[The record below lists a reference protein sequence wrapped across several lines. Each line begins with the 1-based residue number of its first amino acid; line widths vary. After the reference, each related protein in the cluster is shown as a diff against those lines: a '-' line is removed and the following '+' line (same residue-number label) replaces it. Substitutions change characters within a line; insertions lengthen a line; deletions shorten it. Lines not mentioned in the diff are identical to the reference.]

1 MENEADLEVIT
12 SSLKAGNFALE
23 AKLAK
28 QKESQQAE
36 HLEVFH
42 LRRELSSF
50 GGNRKRTRCYCEHV
64 LNLNRKQRRCS

>member
-42 LRRELSSF
+42 LRREL
-50 GGNRKRTRCYCEHV
+50 
-64 LNLNRKQRRCS
+64 